1 MPEGLNP
8 IESIVSRLGEK
19 IKRIRIEKNMSLKD
33 LSDKAGISAA
43 AIHKIESNGII
54 PTITTMMK
62 ISDAL
67 GKNVSYFIEEGMEN
81 KDVIFVSARN
91 REDIFTFKKGLKL
104 DGISAKKYGDFMMT
118 AAHAVVE
125 VGASSGR
132 KPMNHRGEELVY
144 CLKGRMEFRVG
155 DTAYILEPGDSIHFR
170 TDIEH
175 KWRNTGKVPAKLIW
189 ILSLAPS

>member
-1 MPEGLNP
+1 MAKKLNP

-19 IKRIRIEKNMSLKD
+19 IKRIRLEKNMSLKD
-33 LSDKAGISAA
+33 LSDKSGISAA

-67 GKNVSYFIEEGMEN
+67 GNNVSYFIEEGIGN

-91 REDIFTFKKGLKL
+91 REDILTFKKGLKL
-104 DGISAKKYGDFMMT
+104 NGISAKKYGDFMMT
-118 AAHAVVE
+118 AAYAVVE

-144 CLKGRMEFRVG
+144 CLNGKMEFRVG
-155 DTAYILEPGDSIHFR
+155 DTTYILERGDSIHFR
-170 TDIEH
+170 TDLDH
-175 KWRNTGKVPAKLIW
+175 RWKNTGKVAAELIW
-189 ILSLAPS
+189 TLSLAPS